1 MEGESATFGLK
12 TDMESLTENIRSL
25 THGYNRFIVS
35 MASYRDNFAGSQR
48 LLKEM
53 NGIANLYR
61 SELDI
66 VGLQFQENGTL
77 EIDKNNLERAALSE
91 YAKGDFASVRDF
103 ANSLVRK
110 MDQISLNPMDYVDKT
125 IVAYKNPG
133 KNYPTPYITSAF
145 SGMLFNYYC

>member
-1 MEGESATFGLK
+1 MVGESATFGLK
-12 TDMESLTENIRSL
+12 TDMESLTENISSL